1 LARIFAVLAVIA
13 WLLLAANFV
22 VGLAGGDFN
31 AAARA
36 KRTAGERMS
45 AAHRAVKLARR
56 DTSPEFE
63 AARREYAAADEQ
75 FQQPRFWMTLHL
87 LLGSAAALMAILVSS
102 ITITYFIG
110 TSRWCKEV
118 CDTYKIEG
126 ALAERAAKIKRSA
139 FPWALVGV
147 LTIITIVGLG
157 AAADPSGANFERSAS
172 LVLPHYIAA
181 MAGLVIVAVCFWMQ
195 TQRIAENYRTIE
207 EILAEVKR
215 IRDEKSAVAE
225 RTGWSEG

>member
-1 LARIFAVLAVIA
+1 MLAVIA

-31 AAARA
+31 ASALA

-45 AAHRAVKLARR
+45 AAHRAMKLARQQ
-56 DTSPEFE
+56 TSPEFE
-63 AARREYAAADEQ
+63 TARRNYAAADKQ
-75 FQQPRFWMTLHL
+75 FQQPRFWMTLHM
-87 LLGSAAALMAILVSS
+87 LLGSAASLVAILVSS

-118 CDTYKIEG
+118 CDTYKI
-126 ALAERAAKIKRSA
+126 AADLAERAAKIKRSA
-139 FPWALVGV
+139 FPWALAGV
-147 LTIITIVGLG
+147 ATIIAIVGLG
-157 AAADPSGANFERSAS
+157 AAADPSGANFERSGS

-181 MAGLVIVAVCFWMQ
+181 IVGLAIVAVCFWMQ
-195 TQRIAENYRTIE
+195 TQRIAENYQTIE

-215 IRDEKSAVAE
+215 IRDEKDAVAE
-225 RTGWSEG
+225 RAGWSEG

>member
-1 LARIFAVLAVIA
+1 MLAVIA

-22 VGLAGGDFN
+22 IGLAGGDFN
-31 AAARA
+31 AAALA

-45 AAHRAVKLARR
+45 AAHRAMKLARQQ
-56 DTSPEFE
+56 TSPEFE
-63 AARREYAAADEQ
+63 AARSEYAVADAQ
-75 FQQPRFWMTLHL
+75 FQQPRFWMTLHM
-87 LLGSAAALMAILVSS
+87 LLGSAASLMAILVSS

-118 CDTYKIEG
+118 CDTYRIEG

-139 FPWALVGV
+139 FPWALAGV
-147 LTIITIVGLG
+147 LTIIAIVALG

-181 MAGLVIVAVCFWMQ
+181 IIGLVIVAGCFWMQ
-195 TQRIAENYRTIE
+195 TQRIAENYQTIE
-207 EILAEVKR
+207 EILGEVNR
-215 IRDEKSAVAE
+215 IREEKNVVAE
-225 RTGWSEG
+225 RAGWGEESAL